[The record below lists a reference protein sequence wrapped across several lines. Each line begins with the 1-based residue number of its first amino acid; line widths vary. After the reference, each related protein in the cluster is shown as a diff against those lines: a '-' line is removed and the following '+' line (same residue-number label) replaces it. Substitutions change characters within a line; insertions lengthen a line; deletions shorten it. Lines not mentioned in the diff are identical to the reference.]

1 MQLWSWVNLRIEDR
15 LQESFGMSKK
25 KKRIFREFESCTVPF
40 LATREIEPYA
50 ILIFWW

>member
-25 KKRIFREFESCTVPF
+25 KNGF
-40 LATREIEPYA
+40 LENLRVALFPSLQQEKLNRMQ
-50 ILIFWW
+50 F